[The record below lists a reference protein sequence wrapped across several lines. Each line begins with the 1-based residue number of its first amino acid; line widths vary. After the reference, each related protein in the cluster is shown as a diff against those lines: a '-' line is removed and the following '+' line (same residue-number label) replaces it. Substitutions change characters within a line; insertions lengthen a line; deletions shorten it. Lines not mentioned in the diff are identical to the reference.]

1 MNKKTLFAL
10 LFITHSI
17 LLFASDGLSVSGIK
31 KLNEKIKEYK
41 YVGHFHEDLAIVVK
55 DGKIGFINKSGDLV
69 IPMKWDATN
78 LRTSWPDYYEDY
90 EEEVMF
96 NNGLCCIPSTK
107 SSNIYLI
114 DKNGN
119 ELYSGKKPY
128 IIKTRDF
135 DVLYLDN
142 KSGHSTYFLK
152 KDTVEKMEAYE
163 NDHVVIARK
172 WNYNAPGRFTEI
184 YFSLEKLC
192 DGKIVG
198 KKTLEKKYGYRV
210 SSENC
215 SSDGMGLITLY
226 NIKTKKYGIVDEK
239 GNVVVPFQYDNNI
252 MLCYGLLIEDI
263 TVNYNSEDLVEPQKI
278 PVCCNVYKD
287 GRLLY
292 EHLPVFHGFYS
303 YMGILLFIEYK
314 VRYDE
319 FLKYN
324 CYNKLDESE
333 IPEINDET
341 KCLDIKGREVSR
353 FQFGN
358 NYLRP
363 IFDDNDIWWQLEDEE
378 GQLVYPNQFR
388 INYRFQNIVEIE
400 NRNTHEVKYL
410 TDMGD
415 TIFIRSQYYYY
426 LEAGIIKMTNFPKNV
441 VLLHNY
447 MKELSDRDNYRN
459 CHYFRKNDKSKV
471 NAVRFDGLKLL
482 PFDVDEVGYFSE
494 GLLRV
499 KLGNRYFFIDEK
511 GNGLIEN

>member
-1 MNKKTLFAL
+1 MNKKALLVL

-17 LLFASDGLSVSGIK
+17 LLIASDGLSVSGIK

-119 ELYSGKKPY
+119 ELYSGKKPN

-163 NDHVVIARK
+163 NDHVVIARN

-210 SSENC
+210 SSENY

-252 MLCYGLLIEDI
+252 MLCYGLLIEGI
-263 TVNYNSEDLVEPQKI
+263 TVNYDSKDLESQKLL
-278 PVCCNVYKD
+278 VCCNVYKD

-292 EHLPVFHGFYS
+292 EHLPPCTLYDS
-303 YMGILLFIEYK
+303 MGMLLFEEYEESK
-314 VRYDE
+314 SVIS
-319 FLKYN
+319 LKYMCN
-324 CYNKLDESE
+324 LDDSK
-333 IPEINDET
+333 IPEINNVT
-341 KCLDIKGREVSR
+341 KCIDLNGREVSR

-363 IFDDNDIWWQLEDEE
+363 VFDDNNRYRGWWQLEDEE
-378 GQLVYPNQFR
+378 GQLVYPNQFK
-388 INYRFQNIVEIE
+388 IDYRFQNIVEIE

-415 TIFIRSQYYYY
+415 TIFIQSQYYHY

-441 VLLHNY
+441 VLLCNY
-447 MKELSDRDNYRN
+447 KKELSDKDNYRN
-459 CHYFRKNDKSKV
+459 CHYFRKYDKSKV

-511 GNGLIEN
+511 GNGLIED